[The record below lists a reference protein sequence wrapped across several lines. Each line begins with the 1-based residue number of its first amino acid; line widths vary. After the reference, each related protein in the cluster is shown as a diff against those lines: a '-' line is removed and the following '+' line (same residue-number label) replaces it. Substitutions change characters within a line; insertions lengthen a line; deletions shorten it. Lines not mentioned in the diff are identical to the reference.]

1 MRSRLPHH
9 STVAAYLALF
19 IALGTGGAYAA
30 TKIGGKDIKKN
41 AITARHLRAGS
52 VGTAE
57 IRNHAVTAKKL
68 AAGVASKSCNDGLAP
83 DDVMVRVGSV
93 CIDRYEASIW
103 DKRVGGK
110 QITDAIP
117 CGPNG
122 QDCVKKI
129 FARSVRGVLPRAKIT
144 WFQAQVALAN
154 SGKRLPSNA
163 EWQMAATGT
172 PDGPPCNVLSTVAV
186 KTRARPGC
194 ISGYGVNDMV
204 GNDWE
209 WVAEWLPRSTACGSW
224 PDGYGGDIQCLAGAA
239 TEGAPGALIRGG
251 SFLSGTE
258 VFDFG
263 SAGPFAV
270 RAVSDPAFTDAVGF
284 RGAR

>member
-1 MRSRLPHH
+1 M
-9 STVAAYLALF
+9 TTEK
-19 IALGTGGAYAA
+19 IADG
-30 TKIGGKDIKKN
+30 
-41 AITARHLRAGS
+41 AITAR
-52 VGTAE
+52 
-57 IRNHAVTAKKL
+57 KL
-68 AAGVASKSCNDGLAP
+68 GCRGNSAQDE
-83 DDVMVRVGSV
+83 MVRVGSV

-117 CGPNG
+117 CSPNG

-209 WVAEWLPRSTACGSW
+209 WVAEWLPRSTCLGNWGFSDDFQGLCGAAAAQEAVALRR
-224 PDGYGGDIQCLAGAA
+224 GGDYD
-239 TEGAPGALIRGG
+239 
-251 SFLSGTE
+251 SGTL
-258 VFDFG
+258 
-263 SAGPFAV
+263 AGPFAV
-270 RAVSDPAFTDAVGF
+270 AGADPTARVGIFGF